1 MASPTASRSLPW
13 PRVRRVRISQTEQQW
28 KDMKRY
34 ESDMNKVK
42 KCERSELSNNLF
54 KVFSCFLMF
63 SLFILILIHFDPLI
77 HATEII
83 MKYLRISE
91 ISSHCS
97 HCRCTPARLP
107 SEAKSRS
114 KLLRKRVTSTGESAS
129 TFMVSPKLDVVTD
142 WLSTTSEAL
151 VAFLMSDSGTDS
163 VSTSSTFSGCISA
176 SSLCSIA
183 TSFAILSCESQEHG
197 CSKSQPRAQPCK
209 QTPEQAQCPRT
220 SRTDLWSV
228 FQNPA
233 FLRKDAGSREF
244 EPTWN
249 SFGEFQIQLIKTNPT
264 LCKPC
269 QTTRRKICSTKDFC
283 ATASFFR
290 CGPYHPTLTVCTSLW
305 GSAAADFQGLA
316 PNGCNLGWCIPH
328 SHWIHWNIFQDS
340 VTVWLSMFLCFCVS
354 VQPRYFEPLS
364 EDRQPRAEH
373 GCHARM
379 LQVGTVKLNPH
390 SGLKHQSELKWT

>member
-1 MASPTASRSLPW
+1 
-13 PRVRRVRISQTEQQW
+13 
-28 KDMKRY
+28 
-34 ESDMNKVK
+34 
-42 KCERSELSNNLF
+42 
-54 KVFSCFLMF
+54 MF

-114 KLLRKRVTSTGESAS
+114 KLLRTRVTSTGESAS

-183 TSFAILSCESQEHG
+183 TAFAILSCESQEHG
-197 CSKSQPRAQPCK
+197 CSKSQTRAQPCK

-249 SFGEFQIQLIKTNPT
+249 SFGEFQIQLIKTNPS

-269 QTTRRKICSTKDFC
+269 QTTRRKTCSTKGLLRNRKFFSVWALPPNSYRVHLSLRICSRRFWRVGTKWLQSWLVYSTLPLDPLEHISGFC
-283 ATASFFR
+283 YSIWF
-290 CGPYHPTLTVCTSLW
+290 
-305 GSAAADFQGLA
+305 
-316 PNGCNLGWCIPH
+316 
-328 SHWIHWNIFQDS
+328 
-340 VTVWLSMFLCFCVS
+340 SMFLCLCVS

-390 SGLKHQSELKWT
+390 SGLKHQSEL